1 MSTNIKDVSQRN
13 VDQPRRKSR
22 ISYRMA
28 INEALMQEMSR
39 DPRIILLGEDIAG
52 GMGAPGEQ
60 DTWGGAMGVT
70 QGLMGKFGRERVL
83 DTPLQEAAFVGAAI
97 GAATTGLRPVVELMF
112 NNFIGVCM
120 DQLLNQAPKFRYML
134 GGKVTTPVTIRTVY
148 GAGLRIAAQ
157 HSNAYHSILTHI
169 PGLKVAMPSSAYDAK
184 GLLITAMRNNDPV
197 IFFEHIML
205 FDKEGEVPEE
215 PYTIPFGEANVLR
228 EGKDVTI
235 VAFGRMVHL
244 AVEAADSLKKAGI
257 QCTVI
262 DPRTTSPLDEDTIL
276 ESVEETGR
284 LVVVDEANPRCSI
297 ATDVA
302 ALVSD
307 KAFGSLRAPIK
318 TVTAPHGHVPFSPE
332 LEDAYLPNVSKI
344 EAAVKEVVGYRHG

>member
-1 MSTNIKDVSQRN
+1 
-13 VDQPRRKSR
+13 
-22 ISYRMA
+22 MA
-28 INEALMQEMSR
+28 LNEALMQEMAR
-39 DPRIILLGEDIAG
+39 DPRVVLLGEDIAG
-52 GMGAPGEQ
+52 GMGAPGAQ

-83 DTPLQEAAFVGAAI
+83 DMPLQEAAFVGAAI
-97 GAATTGLRPVVELMF
+97 GAATLGLRPVAELMF

-120 DQLLNQAPKFRYML
+120 DQLLNQAPKLRYML
-134 GGKVTTPVTIRTVY
+134 GGKVTIPVTIRTVY
-148 GAGLRIAAQ
+148 GAGMRIAAQ

-184 GLLITAMRNNDPV
+184 GLLISAIRDNDPV

-244 AVEAADSLKKAGI
+244 ATDAADALRKAGI
-257 QCTVI
+257 HCTVI

-297 ATDVA
+297 ATDVVA
-302 ALVSD
+302 MVSA
-307 KAFGSLRAPIK
+307 KAFDSLKAPIK
-318 TVTAPHGHVPFSPE
+318 TVTAPHSHVPFAPE
-332 LEDAYLPNVSKI
+332 LEDAYLPSVAKI
-344 EAAVKEVVGYRHG
+344 EAAVRIVVGHRHG